1 MNKLIN
7 ILNKIPNNHTTV
19 IHSNLLCLG
28 KKTLKHNKDD
38 ILKIIQNHFKKKIF
52 LPCFNLTKKKIVN
65 FDNYETTNKGLTT
78 LAIKKKDFKRTLNP
92 THSYITNYN
101 KIDLEKFKRNSFG
114 KNSIFDFFLKKN
126 FLWVSLGCGANDGF
140 TILHHFEKKF
150 NVHYRKVINREKII
164 ISNEK
169 RRDLKISYFARK
181 SRIKNNFNNLIET
194 LIKNKIIK
202 QFKVN
207 NYSICYFILD
217 RNFEE
222 TIKSLYKENKKIFL
236 I

>member
-78 LAIKKKDFKRTLNP
+78 LAIKK
-92 THSYITNYN
+92 
-101 KIDLEKFKRNSFG
+101 
-114 KNSIFDFFLKKN
+114 
-126 FLWVSLGCGANDGF
+126 GF
-140 TILHHFEKKF
+140 
-150 NVHYRKVINREKII
+150 
-164 ISNEK
+164 
-169 RRDLKISYFARK
+169 
-181 SRIKNNFNNLIET
+181 
-194 LIKNKIIK
+194 
-202 QFKVN
+202 
-207 NYSICYFILD
+207 
-217 RNFEE
+217 
-222 TIKSLYKENKKIFL
+222 
-236 I
+236 

>member
-1 MNKLIN
+1 MNKLKK
-7 ILNKIPNNHTTV
+7 ILNKIPKNHTTV

-28 KKTLKHNKDD
+28 KKTLSHNKDN
-38 ILKIIQNHFKKKIF
+38 ILNILQNYFKKKIF
-52 LPCFNLTKKKIVN
+52 LPSFNLTKKKIVN
-65 FDNYETTNKGLTT
+65 FDNYETTNKGLTS
-78 LAIKKKDFKRTLNP
+78 LAIEKKDFKRILNP

-101 KIDLEKFKRNSFG
+101 KIDLEKFKQNSFG

-126 FLWVSLGCGANDGF
+126 FLWVSLGCSANDGF

-150 NVHYRKVINREKII
+150 NVCYRKIINREKII
-164 ISNEK
+164 ISNKK
-169 RRDLKISYFARK
+169 RNNLKISYFARK
-181 SRIKNNFNNLIET
+181 SRIKNDFNNLVQI

-207 NYSICYFILD
+207 NYLISYFKCD
-217 RNFEE
+217 RNLEKK
-222 TIKSLYKENKKIFL
+222 IKLLYKKNKKIFL

>member
-28 KKTLKHNKDD
+28 KKTLSHNKDD

-65 FDNYETTNKGLTT
+65 FDNYETTNRGLTT
-78 LAIKKKDFKRTLNP
+78 LAIKKTDFKRTLNP

-126 FLWVSLGCGANDGF
+126 FLWVSLGCNPNDGF

-150 NVHYRKVINREKII
+150 NVKYRKIIHRKKII
-164 ISNEK
+164 IYNKKK
-169 RRDLKISYFARK
+169 RYFDINYFARK
-181 SRIKNNFNNLIET
+181 SKVKNNFNNLVKI

-202 QFKVN
+202 QFKLN
-207 NYSICYFILD
+207 NYFISYFICNK
-217 RNFEE
+217 NFEKK
-222 TIKSLYKENKKIFL
+222 IRDLYKIDDKIFL
-236 I
+236 M